1 MESLPGRRSPVS
13 LVLDSSVTLAWLY
26 SDEIT
31 EAIRHVFEAVA
42 EHGAVVPALWR
53 LEIANS
59 LTVAARRG
67 RIDSEFRRA
76 ALSDLAM
83 LEIATDP
90 HTDTNAW
97 GQTLQLADQCGL
109 TAYDAV
115 YLELAVRRQ
124 LPLAT
129 LDEKLRAGA
138 TTCGVEL
145 LGKN

>member
-1 MESLPGRRSPVS
+1 LS
-13 LVLDSSVTLAWLY
+13 LVLDSSATLAWLY

-31 EAIRHVFEAVA
+31 EAIRSVFEAVA

-76 ALSDLAM
+76 ALGDLAM
-83 LEIATDP
+83 LDITTDT
-90 HTDTNAW
+90 HTDANAW
-97 GQTLQLADQCGL
+97 GQTLQLADQFGL
-109 TAYDAV
+109 TMYDAA
-115 YLELAVRRQ
+115 YLELAQRRR

-129 LDEKLRAGA
+129 LDEKLRASA
-138 TTCGVEL
+138 TDCGVEL
-145 LGKN
+145 LGKY

>member
-1 MESLPGRRSPVS
+1 METLPRRRSAVS

-31 EAIRHVFEAVA
+31 ESIRRVFEAVA
-42 EHGAVVPALWR
+42 EQGAVVPALWK

-59 LTVAARRG
+59 LTVAVRRG
-67 RIDSEFRRA
+67 RIGRDFRRA

-90 HTDTNAW
+90 HTEAW
-97 GQTLQLADQCGL
+97 GQTLELADRCDL
-109 TAYDAV
+109 TVYDAA
-115 YLELAVRRQ
+115 YLELALRRR

-129 LDEKLRAGA
+129 LDEKLRVGAAG
-138 TTCGVEL
+138 CGVEV

>member
-1 MESLPGRRSPVS
+1 MS

-31 EAIRHVFEAVA
+31 EPIRRIFEEVA
-42 EHGAVVPALWR
+42 EQGAVVPTLWK

-59 LTVAARRG
+59 LTMAVRRG
-67 RIDSEFRRA
+67 RIDREFRRA

-83 LEIATDP
+83 LEITTDP
-90 HTDTNAW
+90 HTGANAW
-97 GQTLQLADQCGL
+97 GHTVELADKCDL
-109 TAYDAV
+109 TVYDAA
-115 YLELAVRRQ
+115 YLELALRRQ

-138 TTCGVEL
+138 AGRGVEV

>member
-1 MESLPGRRSPVS
+1 MEDLPGRRPPVS

-31 EAIRHVFEAVA
+31 EAIRRVFEVVA

-59 LTVAARRG
+59 LTVAARRA
-67 RIDSEFRRA
+67 RIDGGFRRA

-83 LEIATDP
+83 LEITTDP
-90 HTDTNAW
+90 YTEPNAW
-97 GQTLQLADQCGL
+97 GQTLQLADQHGL
-109 TAYDAV
+109 TVYDAA
-115 YLELAVRRQ
+115 YLELALRRR

-138 TTCGVEL
+138 TGCGVEL

>member
-1 MESLPGRRSPVS
+1 MS

-26 SDEIT
+26 SDEVT
-31 EAIRHVFEAVA
+31 EAIRRIFEAVA

-53 LEIANS
+53 LEVPNS
-59 LTVAARRG
+59 LTMAARRG
-67 RIDSEFRRA
+67 RIDREFRDA

-83 LEIATDP
+83 LEITTDP

-109 TAYDAV
+109 TVYDAAF
-115 YLELAVRRQ
+115 LELAIRRR

-129 LDEKLRAGA
+129 LNEKLRAGA
-138 TTCGVEL
+138 IGCGI
-145 LGKN
+145 

>member
-1 MESLPGRRSPVS
+1 MS
-13 LVLDSSVTLAWLY
+13 LVLDSSATLAWLY

-31 EAIRHVFEAVA
+31 AAIRRVFESVA

-67 RIDSEFRRA
+67 RIDTEFRRA

-83 LEIATDP
+83 LEITTDP
-90 HTDTNAW
+90 HTDSNAW
-97 GQTLQLADQCGL
+97 GETLHLADRCGL
-109 TAYDAV
+109 TVYDAA
-115 YLELAVRRQ
+115 YLELALRRR

-129 LDEKLRAGA
+129 LDDQLRACA
-138 TTCGVEL
+138 TGCGVQL
-145 LGKN
+145 LGKD